1 VTAPAE
7 AVPAVQGTARQV
19 AFQGVAL
26 SLGAVTVL
34 LLIDRQGEQ
43 GAEVAVFIGTTVAS
57 VATLTL
63 SYVDTS
69 LMRRQPGSSARG
81 ASTAALWI
89 QATVHAVLAVQL
101 GQTLL
106 GILARFSLAAGLP
119 ADVAVPLAHRAVL
132 LGSVPLMIPVVAVAA
147 TRIGARLPVWV
158 VTVLGVNYVASL
170 GVAHLITSRLPD
182 EAHYSHDIALQ
193 VAQLTG
199 MLAVGAAC
207 GLLWATQ
214 TARLEAAPSDG
225 AGSGRQYWSPM
236 RAVSTAD
243 DPWQAV
249 RAVPWYV
256 VSVAVCLACL
266 WSLGAMLSDA
276 EATPAGEN
284 PDEMH
289 QMTSLVDAPGRR

>member
-1 VTAPAE
+1 
-7 AVPAVQGTARQV
+7 V
-19 AFQGVAL
+19 AFQGLAL
-26 SLGAVTVL
+26 SLGAVAVL
-34 LLIDRQGEQ
+34 FLIDRRGEQ
-43 GAEVAVFIGTTVAS
+43 DAEVAVFVGTSVAS

-63 SYVDTS
+63 SYVDTALAS
-69 LMRRQPGSSARG
+69 RQPSTSAPS

-89 QATVHAVLAVQL
+89 EATVHAVLAIQL

-106 GILARFSLAAGLP
+106 GMLARFSLAAGLP
-119 ADVAVPLAHRAVL
+119 SDVAVPLAHRAVL
-132 LGSVPLMIPVVAVAA
+132 LGSVPLMVPVVALASS
-147 TRIGARLPVWV
+147 RIGARLPLWV
-158 VTVLGVNYVASL
+158 VTVLAVNFAASL
-170 GVAHLITSRLPD
+170 GVARLITSRLPD

-225 AGSGRQYWSPM
+225 VGSGRRYWSPM
-236 RAVSTAD
+236 RAVSTAA

-256 VSVAVCLACL
+256 ASALLCLACL
-266 WSLGAMLSDA
+266 WSLGVMLSDEEADPA
-276 EATPAGEN
+276 EGS
-284 PDEMH
+284 PDELH
-289 QMTSLVDAPGRR
+289 QMTSLVDAPGRG